1 MQSSGVCGKE
11 MGKERTAGGTE
22 AGHANEFGSL
32 EHTRP
37 VHSRSH
43 GFAG

>member
-11 MGKERTAGGTE
+11 TGKEQTAGGTE